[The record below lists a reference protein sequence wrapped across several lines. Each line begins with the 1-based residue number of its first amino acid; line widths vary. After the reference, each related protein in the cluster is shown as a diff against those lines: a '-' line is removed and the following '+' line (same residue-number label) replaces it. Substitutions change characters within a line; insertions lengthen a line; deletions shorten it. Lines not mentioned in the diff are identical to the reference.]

1 LRLEFPFDALRS
13 PIPNSSRP
21 VRQFKESRFE
31 SAFILKV
38 RGIFYRRTPKNT
50 VIDSFMSIKRNS
62 KQRATISDVA
72 RLAGVSISTVSRVVN
87 DTAPV
92 SDDVVTRVRQA
103 IEMLSYTPHA
113 AARNL
118 AVKRTNAIGLLLPAV
133 TNAFVQPTLM
143 GIEQGIAD
151 SPYDLLICLAKQH
164 PGLHNQSLPVGE
176 HNTDGL
182 LIFSTYYGETD
193 ILTNYQRG
201 FPMVLLHRI
210 PPKGTDIP
218 AVLFDNQP
226 GVRQLIDH
234 LIEVHGRRRIVF
246 LHGPVGN
253 DDSTAREQAYRE
265 SLLTHKI
272 PYDPNLIERG
282 DYNELGGREAIHRM
296 LADGVHFDAVFCG
309 DDEAATGVMDAI
321 RQAGRRVPEDV
332 SIVGFDDVTVA
343 RHLNPPLT
351 TVRAPIQEAGRLAVR
366 VLLALL
372 SGEPVKQQITLLPVE
387 AVIR

>member
-1 LRLEFPFDALRS
+1 
-13 PIPNSSRP
+13 
-21 VRQFKESRFE
+21 
-31 SAFILKV
+31 
-38 RGIFYRRTPKNT
+38 
-50 VIDSFMSIKRNS
+50 MSIKRNS

-143 GIEQGIAD
+143 GIEQGMVD

-253 DDSTAREQAYRE
+253 DDSAAREHAYRE
-265 SLLTHKI
+265 SLLTHNI
-272 PYDPNLIERG
+272 PFDSNLIERG
-282 DYNELGGREAIHRM
+282 DYHELGGREAIRRL
-296 LADGVHFDAVFCG
+296 LAAGVNFDAVFCG
-309 DDEAATGVMDAI
+309 DDEAATGVLDAV

-332 SIVGFDDVTVA
+332 AVVGFDDVTIA
-343 RHLNPPLT
+343 RHLSPPLT
-351 TVRAPIQEAGRLAVR
+351 TVRAPIQEAGRQAVR
-366 VLLALL
+366 ALL
-372 SGEPVKQQITLLPVE
+372 SLLYSEPVKQQITLLPVE
-387 AVIR
+387 VVFRQSCGCP